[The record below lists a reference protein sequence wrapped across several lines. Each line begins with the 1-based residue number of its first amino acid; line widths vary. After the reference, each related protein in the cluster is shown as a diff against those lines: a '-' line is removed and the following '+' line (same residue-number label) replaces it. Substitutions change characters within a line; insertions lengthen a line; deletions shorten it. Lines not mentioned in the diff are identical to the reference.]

1 MGDNIIQENSLIV
14 TGLCYQYQWIEP
26 EEEQPA
32 KQQKPKR
39 RATKVLNNSAG
50 RKTIIK
56 VQ

>member
-1 MGDNIIQENSLIV
+1 MGDNILQENSLIV